1 MVKSFGFQL
10 NRSLADLSLSP
21 AILQELHS
29 DEIKLAGL
37 QIPLGLN
44 PTTGATIKESVK
56 DAFVF
61 GFRIVALACA
71 GLSLASAI
79 VAWLTIRSDPGRP
92 KENSI
97 RSRVL
102 DESI

>member
-44 PTTGATIKESVK
+44 PTTGATIKE
-56 DAFVF
+56 
-61 GFRIVALACA
+61 
-71 GLSLASAI
+71 
-79 VAWLTIRSDPGRP
+79 
-92 KENSI
+92 
-97 RSRVL
+97 
-102 DESI
+102 